1 MSDLQKGN
9 NGNITPD
16 LTSQKTQHIGKYT
29 IVDVLGKGAMGVVYK
44 AWDPFIERTVAV
56 KTIRLELLTDE
67 NSDGTEIARFKREAQ
82 VAGRINHPNI
92 VAVYDYGEEGGV
104 SYIAMEYVDGRSLKN
119 YFDANEMFPLP
130 TLFRI
135 MQELLSALGHA
146 HEKGVIHRDIK
157 PANIMLTAAGQVK
170 VTDFGI
176 ARIESS
182 TMTQQGSILGT
193 PNYMSPEQFLG
204 QPVDPRSDLYSA
216 GMVLYQLLSG
226 DKAFSGSITT
236 IMHKVLYTMPALPS
250 ALNVTLPAALDG
262 VVMKA
267 IAKKPQ
273 DRFQNARAFADGLE
287 QALRAPLPHQGDED
301 SETTLTMENPPSGD
315 HRHTAPEEQILA
327 IAPKPSSPAR
337 PTTVRSTP
345 SSGVSAPAPQSAVTA
360 SSTRRAAQRP
370 GKVFLIGGVATG
382 VAATAIG
389 IGVAFV
395 LLRSDSGGGMVER
408 TPSSAVV
415 APAPTTPP
423 GAVSSTTPP
432 EPAPSVVPDAPVAA
446 LSVTEPIVT
455 EPTVTEPIVTEPI
468 VTAPAHP
475 EKPPFSTPSA
485 RLSPVAELT
494 SDKGPSP
501 AYAVGDALTVVVRM
515 REGGYVYCF
524 YQMHDGSV
532 LRLFPNR
539 YQREAFLEAGS
550 VLMVPNPDMKFR
562 IVFDVAGVHETI
574 RCFATPSSV
583 ATHLPSSLVTM
594 DLAPLSMGLADIA
607 GAFAYA
613 SGGAV
618 HDHSFKI
625 SVH

>member
-9 NGNITPD
+9 NGNTTPD
-16 LTSQKTQHIGKYT
+16 LTSQKTQQIGKYT
-29 IVDVLGKGAMGVVYK
+29 IVDVLDKGAMGGVYK
-44 AWDPFIERTVAV
+44 AWDPFIERTIAV

-92 VAVYDYGEEGGV
+92 LAVYDYGEEGGV

-193 PNYMSPEQFLG
+193 PNYVSPEQFLG
-204 QPVDPRSDLYSA
+204 QPVDTRSDLYSA

-236 IMHKVLYTMPALPS
+236 IVHKVLHTMLVLPS

-273 DRFQNARAFADGLE
+273 DRFQNARAFADGFE
-287 QALRAPLPHQGDED
+287 QALRAPLPHQEDED
-301 SETTLTMENPPSGD
+301 SETTLTMKHPQSGD
-315 HRHTAPEEQILA
+315 NRHTAPEEQTLA

-337 PTTVRSTP
+337 PPTVRSTP
-345 SSGVSAPAPQSAVTA
+345 SSGVSAPAPQPAVAA

-370 GKVFLIGGVATG
+370 GKVFLIGGVVTG

-395 LLRSDSGGGMVER
+395 LLRSDPGGGMVER
-408 TPSSAVV
+408 TSSSAVV

-446 LSVTEPIVT
+446 LSVTEPT
-455 EPTVTEPIVTEPI
+455 VTEPI

-539 YQREAFLEAGS
+539 YQKEAFLEAGS

-574 RCFATPSSV
+574 RCFATPSSI
-583 ATHLPSSLVTM
+583 ATHLPSSLVTT
-594 DLAPLSMGLADIA
+594 DLAPLGMGLADIA

-613 SGGAV
+613 SGGEV